1 MARTLSSL
9 LVFAAL
15 LSPNVFAQQP
25 PPPLPPEVG
34 NAVLLATH
42 SIQVDTNVVVTR
54 GDLVVNDAGAPPF
67 LGERELSLDQGVRTP
82 AGFAVKANGVDLDAG
97 VVVGGDVRCNVIQN
111 DGTISGSLV
120 TPLPLPVI
128 ATLPSLIDRASGT
141 EDIAVGNGDT
151 RVLGTGD
158 YGTLSVGRDATLRLP
173 GGPYTF
179 ASIST
184 ERGATIVFD
193 GPGEVVVNGRIA
205 LGQGTKIAAAP
216 GVTTKHK
223 MFYVHGINGTD
234 GLLHSTPAAVSIAKE
249 CSISATI
256 FAPNGSIDADQTL
269 ALTGAFV
276 ARDIHVGRDSTLTLR
291 SGFRNLPP
299 VADSQTISVVGSDP
313 VVITLTGSDPDL
325 DPLRFSITLPPTN
338 GTLGP
343 LLPSGPTSAVV
354 VYTPRV
360 ARPNDVFTF
369 RVLDSEDFSAEGVV
383 TVNEG
388 LPLPGPPTTVMAAP
402 SVVEVPPDRPSLLIL
417 KAIGPP
423 GVPLTI
429 SIVPGSGP
437 TYGTLGPV
445 TQQQLNPFRPAE
457 VPYVP
462 PPGFVGEDTFQFQA
476 CGTIGGVETCAVAT
490 MQIAVI
496 GTESGGEL
504 APDLSVSATTA
515 APVPITLATSRGPA
529 TFRILSLPRDGTLT
543 DSNGVPIASAPATL
557 PSGIVTYQSAAGF
570 TGTDTFT
577 YMVISGG
584 PQPQS
589 DTGTVTIA
597 VAPGPGTEVG
607 GKLAPDLTVTA
618 TSGTPATFSL
628 QSGTATTYRVLSLPA
643 NGTLFDSNGTA
654 ITAAPYMLPTASLT
668 FQSAAGFTGTVNFTY
683 AVFAG
688 QQSDMGVVTINVGAG
703 ADNGR

>member
-1 MARTLSSL
+1 VSS
-9 LVFAAL
+9 
-15 LSPNVFAQQP
+15 
-25 PPPLPPEVG
+25 
-34 NAVLLATH
+34 T
-42 SIQVDTNVVVTR
+42 
-54 GDLVVNDAGAPPF
+54 
-67 LGERELSLDQGVRTP
+67 
-82 AGFAVKANGVDLDAG
+82 
-97 VVVGGDVRCNVIQN
+97 
-111 DGTISGSLV
+111 
-120 TPLPLPVI
+120 
-128 ATLPSLIDRASGT
+128 
-141 EDIAVGNGDT
+141 
-151 RVLGTGD
+151 
-158 YGTLSVGRDATLRLP
+158 
-173 GGPYTF
+173 
-179 ASIST
+179 
-184 ERGATIVFD
+184 
-193 GPGEVVVNGRIA
+193 
-205 LGQGTKIAAAP
+205 
-216 GVTTKHK
+216 
-223 MFYVHGINGTD
+223 
-234 GLLHSTPAAVSIAKE
+234 
-249 CSISATI
+249 
-256 FAPNGSIDADQTL
+256 
-269 ALTGAFV
+269 
-276 ARDIHVGRDSTLTLR
+276 
-291 SGFRNLPP
+291 
-299 VADSQTISVVGSDP
+299 DP

-325 DPLRFSITLPPTN
+325 DPLRFALGIPPAN
-338 GTLGP
+338 GTLSP
-343 LLPSGPTSAVV
+343 IIPSGPTSAVV